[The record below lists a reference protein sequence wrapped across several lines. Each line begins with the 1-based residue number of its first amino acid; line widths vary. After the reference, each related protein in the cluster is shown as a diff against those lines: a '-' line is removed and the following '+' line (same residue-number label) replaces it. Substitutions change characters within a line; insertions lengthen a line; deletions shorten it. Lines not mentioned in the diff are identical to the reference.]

1 MARGSKSVVIMA
13 ALAGM
18 ALAQSHAQAQD
29 TIKVGMNGALTGP
42 CSVLGKDALAG
53 VELALEEINGAGGI
67 KGKKIELLVKDDEC
81 KPPVALNWAK
91 QFVEKDRVVAYI
103 PSTNTTPNLTS
114 LQVTVP
120 AGVPHII
127 AGTTSDVVCPPAGG
141 SKACDS
147 NVIRLS
153 ILNSWQADA
162 IVKFVL
168 DKQQAKKVA
177 LMYDSTEYGQ
187 DGSKLL
193 LAALEKRGVKPVYA
207 GTFELAEKN
216 FKPYLTRAKEAGAD
230 MILTW
235 TLDFVVA
242 QIAIQK
248 KELGMG
254 DVKMIGSSAITG
266 GALRTLGKEAVEG
279 VYMADGMPAANQSS
293 DPKLKE
299 LMTRYQKKYGVDPK
313 MAIPYW
319 TTTYYDAMHLLARKL
334 NEVGP
339 DRAALA
345 KALSNAGTFPGTQVT
360 YSVSPD
366 KRNGRSPDGVYIVQ
380 VKDGALVNAQ

>member
-1 MARGSKSVVIMA
+1 MRLGLTSF
-13 ALAGM
+13 ALATLT
-18 ALAQSHAQAQD
+18 ALAAPAHAQE

-53 VELALEEINGAGGI
+53 LELAVEEINSAGGV

-81 KPPVALNWAK
+81 KPPLALNWAK
-91 QFVEKDRVVAYI
+91 QFVERDKVVAYF

-127 AGTTSDVVCPPAGG
+127 AGTTSDVVCPPGG
-141 SKACDS
+141 AAKACEP

-162 IVKFVL
+162 MVKFVL
-168 DKQQAKKVA
+168 DKMQAKKVA

-193 LAALEKRGVKPVYA
+193 LAALEKRGVKPVYS
-207 GTFELAEKN
+207 GTFEMAEKN
-216 FKPYLTRAKEAGAD
+216 FKSYLTKVQEAGAD
-230 MILTW
+230 AIMTW

-248 KELGMG
+248 KELGMK

-266 GALRTLGKEAVEG
+266 GALRGLGKDAVEG
-279 VYMADGMPAANQSS
+279 VYMADGMPAASQTS
-293 DPKLKE
+293 DARLKS
-299 LMTRYQKKYGVDPK
+299 LMTRYQAKYKTDAK

-319 TTTYYDAMHLLARKL
+319 TTTYYDAMHLLAQKIG
-334 NEVGP
+334 EAGT
-339 DRAALA
+339 DHAALT
-345 KALSNAGTFPGTQVT
+345 KALANAGTVKGTQVT
-360 YSVSPD
+360 YQLAPD
-366 KRNGRSPDGVYIVQ
+366 KRNGRSPDGVVIVQ
-380 VKDGALVNAQ
+380 VKDGQLVNAQ

>member
-1 MARGSKSVVIMA
+1 MSSIANAGIA
-13 ALAGM
+13 ALLSTV
-18 ALAQSHAQAQD
+18 ALAPCAAQAQD
-29 TIKVGMNGALTGP
+29 TIKIGMNGALTGP

-81 KPPVALNWAK
+81 KPPVALNWAR

-127 AGTTSDVVCPPAGG
+127 AGTTSDVVCPPPGAG
-141 SKACDS
+141 KACEP
-147 NVIRLS
+147 NVVRLS

-162 IVKFVL
+162 IVKFVV
-168 DKQQAKKVA
+168 DKLQAKKVA

-216 FKPYLTRAKEAGAD
+216 FKSYLTKVNEAGAD
-230 MILTW
+230 TILTW

-248 KELGMG
+248 KELGMK
-254 DVKMIGSSAITG
+254 DVRMIGSSAITG
-266 GALRTLGKEAVEG
+266 GALRTLGKDAVEG
-279 VYMADGMPAANQSS
+279 VYMADGMPSALQSS
-293 DPKLKE
+293 DPKLKD
-299 LMTRYQKKYGVDPK
+299 LMARYQKKYNVDPK

-319 TTTYYDAMHLLARKL
+319 TTTYYDATQLLARKL

-345 KALSNAGTFPGTQVT
+345 KALSSAGTFTGTQVSYT
-360 YSVSPD
+360 IAPD
-366 KRNGRSPDGVYIVQ
+366 KRNARSPDSVVIVQ
-380 VKDGALVNAQ
+380 VKDGTLVNAQ